1 MKTIEKAIILGFIFT
16 VLISITGFKANCDNI
31 EKKVLRLHVLAN
43 SDTQEDQELKLKVK
57 DKIISYSYDFFSD
70 ATDKSEAERLTKKNL
85 FEIKRIA
92 QDEVYKNGYDY
103 PVNVELTNT
112 HFNTR
117 VYNEITLP
125 AGSYD
130 ALRVI
135 IGDGK
140 GKNWWCVMFPP
151 MCLPAAEEKGE
162 LSEVLDDSE
171 LEIVSDGVK
180 YELKFK
186 IVELFEELKDFV
198 SN

>member
-1 MKTIEKAIILGFIFT
+1 MKTIEKAVILGFIFT
-16 VLISITGFKANCDNI
+16 VLISITGFKANCANI

-43 SDTQEDQELKLKVK
+43 SDAHEAQELKLKVR
-57 DKIISYSYDFFSD
+57 DRIISYSGDIFADVSD
-70 ATDKSEAERLTKKNL
+70 KIEAERLTKKNL

-117 VYNEITLP
+117 VYNDVTLP
-125 AGSYD
+125 AGNYD

-151 MCLPAAEEKGE
+151 MCLPAAEEKCE

-171 LEIVSDGVK
+171 LEIVSDGEK

>member
-1 MKTIEKAIILGFIFT
+1 MKTIEKAVILGFIFT

-43 SDTQEDQELKLKVK
+43 SDTHEDQELKLKVR
-57 DKIISYSYDFFSD
+57 DRIISYSGDIFADVSD
-70 ATDKSEAERLTKKNL
+70 KIEAERLTKKNL

-117 VYNEITLP
+117 VYNDVTLP
-125 AGSYD
+125 AGNYD

-151 MCLPAAEEKGE
+151 MCLPAAEEKCE

-171 LEIVSDGVK
+171 LEIVSDGEK

>member
-1 MKTIEKAIILGFIFT
+1 MKTIEKAVILGFIFT

-43 SDTQEDQELKLKVK
+43 SDTHEDQELKLKVR
-57 DKIISYSYDFFSD
+57 DRIISYSGDIFADVSD
-70 ATDKSEAERLTKKNL
+70 KIEAERLTKKNL

-92 QDEVYKNGYDY
+92 QDEIYKNGYDY

-117 VYNEITLP
+117 VYNDVTLP
-125 AGSYD
+125 AGNYD

-151 MCLPAAEEKGE
+151 MCLPAAEEKCE

-171 LEIVSDGVK
+171 LEIVSDGEK

>member
-1 MKTIEKAIILGFIFT
+1 MKTIEKAVILGFIFT

-43 SDTQEDQELKLKVK
+43 SDTHEDQELKLKVR
-57 DKIISYSYDFFSD
+57 DRIISYSGDIFADVSD
-70 ATDKSEAERLTKKNL
+70 KIEAERLTKKNL

-103 PVNVELTNT
+103 SVNVELTNT

-117 VYNEITLP
+117 VYNDVTLP
-125 AGSYD
+125 AGNYD

-151 MCLPAAEEKGE
+151 MCLPAAEEKCE

-171 LEIVSDGVK
+171 LEIVSYGEK

>member
-1 MKTIEKAIILGFIFT
+1 MKTIEKAVILGFIFT

-43 SDTQEDQELKLKVK
+43 SDTHEDQELKLKVR
-57 DKIISYSYDFFSD
+57 DRIISYSGDIFADVSD
-70 ATDKSEAERLTKKNL
+70 KIEAERLTKKNL

-117 VYNEITLP
+117 VYNDVTLP
-125 AGSYD
+125 AGNYD

-151 MCLPAAEEKGE
+151 MCLPAAEEKCE

-171 LEIVSDGVK
+171 LEIVSYGEK

>member
-16 VLISITGFKANCDNI
+16 ALISITGFKANCDNI

-57 DKIISYSYDFFSD
+57 DKIISYSGDIFSG
-70 ATDKSEAERLTKKNL
+70 AIDKSEAERLAKKNL

-92 QDEVYKNGYDY
+92 QEEIYKNGYNY
-103 PVNVELTNT
+103 PVSVELVNS

-117 VYNEITLP
+117 VYNEVTLP
-125 AGSYD
+125 AGNYD
-130 ALRVI
+130 ALKVI

-171 LEIVSDGVK
+171 LEIVSDGEK

-186 IVELFEELKDFV
+186 IVELFEELRDFI